1 MSRKGLG
8 AILREA
14 DLISEGQLR
23 DALSAQ
29 KTFGERLASVLVR
42 QCTLTEKLR

>member
-29 KTFGERLASVLVR
+29 KTAGRTADAARTAGEAKAR
-42 QCTLTEKLR
+42 

>member
-42 QCTLTEKLR
+42 QCTLT